1 MRDGRNLSL
10 LMGGPIIITAQP
22 MIRVGSLTAGTTDL
36 M

>member
-10 LMGGPIIITAQP
+10 LMGGPIFITGGP
-22 MIRVGSLTAGTTDL
+22 MIRVGSLPAGTTVV